1 MRRMRWILSNLSVL
15 NIALVAALI
24 IFGSYAFLP
33 LFGKSVK
40 LTLPAAKKQ
49 TATTAAAPEKTVESK
64 TPSPSDYF
72 VIAEQNIFHPERKIP
87 VEKKEAAPLPKPEFV
102 LYGTLIL
109 DDVRIAYMEDKK
121 APQNA
126 PTRGK
131 KQIPLKMGETLSG
144 FILKEVDADK
154 VVMVRGDEKLDV
166 HLNDP
171 AKSKTREGA
180 TTAAP
185 GTQAATPTQQQPGA
199 KPPQRQRTPQQAVT
213 QQPAPAA
220 AAAKAQD
227 QNPQPPEQQPQGRRG
242 FLRRARNLD

>member
-1 MRRMRWILSNLSVL
+1 MRSILSNLSVI
-15 NIALVAALI
+15 NIALAAALI

-33 LFGKSVK
+33 LIGKSVK

-49 TATTAAAPEKTVESK
+49 TASTAAAPEKPADSK

-72 VIAEQNIFHPERKIP
+72 IIAEQNIFHPERKIP

-131 KQIPLKMGETLSG
+131 KQIPLKMGEALSG
-144 FILKEVDADK
+144 FTLKEIDADK
-154 VVMVRGDEKLDV
+154 VVMVRGDEKIAV
-166 HLNDP
+166 NLNDP
-171 AKSKTREGA
+171 AKSKAREAAA
-180 TTAAP
+180 TATAAP
-185 GTQAATPTQQQPGA
+185 GTQAAAPGQQPQPVA
-199 KPPQRQRTPQQAVT
+199 QPPQRQRTPPQQAS
-213 QQPAPAA
+213 QPQAPAA
-220 AAAKAQD
+220 AAATAQG
-227 QNPQPPEQQPQGRRG
+227 QNPQPSAQQPQVGRG
-242 FLRRARNLD
+242 LFRRARNLD